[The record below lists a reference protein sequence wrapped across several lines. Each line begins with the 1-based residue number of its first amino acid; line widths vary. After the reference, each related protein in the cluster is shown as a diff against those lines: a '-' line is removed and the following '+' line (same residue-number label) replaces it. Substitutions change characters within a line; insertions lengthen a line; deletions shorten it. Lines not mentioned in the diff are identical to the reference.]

1 MNWNNQITAV
11 RKARRTNGNSVLEK
25 IDNSRLNLAI
35 CLSFASL
42 SSGTSQVKRN
52 MFDVLSFVVGR
63 GRKTAPELSQIA
75 K

>member
-52 MFDVLSFVVGR
+52 MLGIEGKENGQTRAYTRRSD
-63 GRKTAPELSQIA
+63 
-75 K
+75 